1 MSFESFICDE
11 IELRPNKKI
20 KLNNNTD
27 ICYVS
32 DIISIVKEKLNN
44 TYSDKWDSF
53 EILDKI
59 AYLLDTDTDIINILN
74 KLKNQNE

>member
-20 KLNNNTD
+20 KLNNNID

>member
-74 KLKNQNE
+74 RLRNQNE

>member
-59 AYLLDTDTDIINILN
+59 AYLLNTDTDIINILN
-74 KLKNQNE
+74 RLKNQNE

>member
-20 KLNNNTD
+20 KLNNNID

-74 KLKNQNE
+74 RLRNQNE